1 MLARSG
7 FTAIPVLLSTRN
19 HGIAPVKYPSID
31 NYNYV
36 ITLLKIDNQKILLD
50 ASNKFLQFGHLKT
63 SCYNGLAR
71 VVDTSYSSINL
82 SADSLKESSQT
93 TVFIS
98 NEGKTLEGFFTSA
111 FGSIESY
118 HLKQESSKNK
128 QQDFLNEIKKSYS
141 MPVEISDMFLD
152 SINSTEDPVS
162 VRYTMKF
169 ILGDEDIIYF
179 NPLLSEAIKEN
190 PFRSEDRLYPVEMP
204 YCSDET
210 YVLNMEIPNGYII
223 DELPK
228 SARVNLNE
236 NDGFFEYI
244 INKTNTNIQLRC
256 RLKFN
261 KANFIPDDYQTLR
274 DFYSYVVKKE
284 AEQIVFKKAK

>member
-1 MLARSG
+1 
-7 FTAIPVLLSTRN
+7 
-19 HGIAPVKYPSID
+19 
-31 NYNYV
+31 
-36 ITLLKIDNQKILLD
+36 
-50 ASNKFLQFGHLKT
+50 
-63 SCYNGLAR
+63 
-71 VVDTSYSSINL
+71 
-82 SADSLKESSQT
+82 
-93 TVFIS
+93 
-98 NEGKTLEGFFTSA
+98 
-111 FGSIESY
+111 
-118 HLKQESSKNK
+118 
-128 QQDFLNEIKKSYS
+128 

-152 SINSTEDPVS
+152 SINSREDPVS

-190 PFRSEDRLYPVEMP
+190 PFKSEDRLYPVEMP

-236 NDGFFEYI
+236 SDGFFEYI

-256 RLKFN
+256 RLKFTIL
-261 KANFIPDDYQTLR
+261 KPILSPMIIKHSVISIRML
-274 DFYSYVVKKE
+274 
-284 AEQIVFKKAK
+284 